1 MTDYDKLL
9 NDLTEI
15 QLKVQGLR
23 PLNMLQVKEL
33 RGYYKIGLTWSSNAL
48 EGNSLTETETK
59 VAIEDGLTAGGK
71 PIRDYY
77 EAIGHAE
84 SYDFLYEIVESEAFT
99 EDQIKKLHHLFYHRI
114 DHENAG
120 NYRNM
125 RVFIS
130 GSRHT
135 LPSPEEVPD
144 KMKEFVDKLG
154 KNPGLHPVEWAAQV
168 HKEFVFIHPFVDG
181 NGRMTRLLMNFA
193 LLKSGYAIA
202 IIPPIRRIDYIV
214 ALEKAHNNDS
224 AFRQFIAEVV
234 YQSQLEYVRLMG

>member
-9 NDLTEI
+9 NDLSEF
-15 QLKVQGLR
+15 QRKVQGLR

-48 EGNSLTETETK
+48 EGNSLTESETK
-59 VAIEDGLTAGGK
+59 VAIEDGLTAGRK
-71 PIRDYY
+71 PLHDYY

-84 SYDFLYEIVESEAFT
+84 SYDFLYEIVESEAFS
-99 EDQIKKLHHLFYHRI
+99 EDQIRTLHYLFYHRI
-114 DHENAG
+114 DHRNAG
-120 NYRNM
+120 VYRYI

-135 LPSPEEVPD
+135 LPSPDEVSD
-144 KMKEFVDKLG
+144 KMKEFVDKFG

-181 NGRMTRLLMNFA
+181 NGRIARLLMNFA
-193 LLKSGYAIA
+193 LLKSGYAIT
-202 IIPPIRRIDYIV
+202 IIPPIRRIDYIN
-214 ALEKAHNNDS
+214 ALEKAHNDDS
-224 AFRQFIAEVV
+224 VFRQFITEVV
-234 YQSQLEYVRLMG
+234 GQSQLEYVRLMG

>member
-1 MTDYDKLL
+1 MTDYNKLL
-9 NDLTEI
+9 NDLNDL
-15 QLKVQGLR
+15 QLKVQELR
-23 PLNMLQVKEL
+23 PLNLLQVKEL

-48 EGNSLTETETK
+48 EGNSLTETETR

-71 PIRDYY
+71 ALRDYY

-84 SYDFLYEIVESEAFT
+84 SYDFLYEIVESEAIT

-120 NYRNM
+120 NYRNI

-135 LPSPEEVPD
+135 LPSPDEVPH

-154 KNPGLHPVEWAAQV
+154 KNPDLHPVEWAAQV
-168 HKEFVFIHPFVDG
+168 HKEFVFIHPFIDG
-181 NGRMTRLLMNFA
+181 NGRMARLLMNFA
-193 LLKSGYAIA
+193 LLKSGYAIT

-214 ALEKAHNNDS
+214 ALENAHNNDS